1 MLTAAE
7 WWYINHQDTDP
18 PLSILD
24 EQINDLCNLVLKKE
38 NTSFPHWTTREEAIS
53 QTIREIKSLLDEIE
67 KHGNRWVYPSEEG
80 GV

>member
-18 PLSILD
+18 PLSILNED
-24 EQINDLCNLVLKKE
+24 IDRLCRLVLKKD
-38 NTSFPHWTTREEAIS
+38 NPPFWTTREQAIS

-67 KHGNRWVYPSEEG
+67 KHGNKWVYEEEES
-80 GV
+80 